1 MIACSRPGGQPANL
15 QGMWNHSDT
24 PAWGSKYT
32 ININTQMNYWIAEP
46 GNLAECALPL
56 VAMVEELARSGART
70 AREMYG
76 ARGWVAHHNTDLWR
90 ASAPV
95 DGAFFGVCGRWAARG
110 CVCIFGIITITVGTG
125 AFWSVF
131 GRLCATALC
140 SSSTRWCR
148 CPAPT
153 GW

>member
-1 MIACSRPGGQPANL
+1 
-15 QGMWNHSDT
+15 
-24 PAWGSKYT
+24 
-32 ININTQMNYWIAEP
+32 MNYWIAEP

-95 DGAFFGVCGRWAARG
+95 DGAFWGLWPMGGTWLCLHLWDHYDYGRDRRFLERVWPVMRDCALFFLDTLVPVPGSDRLVTNPSVSPENDHGHADPARPIRSLRRRE
-110 CVCIFGIITITVGTG
+110 CDTET
-125 AFWSVF
+125 
-131 GRLCATALC
+131 
-140 SSSTRWCR
+140 
-148 CPAPT
+148 
-153 GW
+153 